1 VAAPDFFFSID
12 LSDQAGSRDMLAEVV
27 ARVAAQAGPGA
38 NGVLHS
44 VESAIARSI
53 PPGQSCC
60 VTFLA
65 RAGRLE
71 VTVSSPAGQIWRAT
85 ESIA

>member
-1 VAAPDFFFSID
+1 VAAPEFFFSID
-12 LSDQAGSRDMLAEVV
+12 LSDQAGSRDMFVEVV
-27 ARVAAQAGPGA
+27 ARVVAQAGPGA
-38 NGVLHS
+38 NGMLQS
-44 VESAIARSI
+44 IESAIARSLR
-53 PPGQSCC
+53 PGQSCC

-71 VTVSSPAGQIWRAT
+71 VTVSTPAGQIWRAT